1 MSLQEV
7 NAETFRLYGRMAI
20 VTGAATG
27 IGRAIAH
34 KFAANG
40 ASVCL
45 LDLSR
50 TQAETVAT
58 EITTAGGTASA
69 YECDV
74 SDRVSIESTF
84 DTILREGRV
93 HILVNNAGVSHIG
106 TVETTTEQDFDRV
119 FRVNVK
125 GYFNCINAAIG
136 RMKSAGGGS
145 HSKHGF
151 YSRICR
157 TG

>member
-1 MSLQEV
+1 
-7 NAETFRLYGRMAI
+7 MAI

-40 ASVCL
+40 ASVYL
-45 LDLSR
+45 LDISR

-58 EITTAGGTASA
+58 EITKAGGTASA

-74 SDRVSIESTF
+74 SDRVSTESTF
-84 DTILREGRV
+84 GTILQQGRV

-106 TVETTTEQDFDRV
+106 TVKARPSRSSTTFFALTS
-119 FRVNVK
+119 K
-125 GYFNCINAAIG
+125 AISIVS
-136 RMKSAGGGS
+136 ML
-145 HSKHGF
+145 
-151 YSRICR
+151 
-157 TG
+157 

>member
-1 MSLQEV
+1 
-7 NAETFRLYGRMAI
+7 MAI

-40 ASVCL
+40 AAVCL
-45 LDLSR
+45 LDISLK
-50 TQAETVAT
+50 QAEMVAA
-58 EITTAGGTASA
+58 EITRAGGTASA

-74 SDRVSIESTF
+74 SDRVSIESTVH
-84 DTILREGRV
+84 TILQQGRV

-106 TVETTTEQDFDRV
+106 TVESTTEQDFDRV

-125 GYFNCINAAIG
+125 GYFNLS
-136 RMKSAGGGS
+136 ML
-145 HSKHGF
+145 
-151 YSRICR
+151 
-157 TG
+157 

>member
-1 MSLQEV
+1 MSLQEL

-45 LDLSR
+45 LDVSQ
-50 TQAETVAT
+50 TQAEKVAT
-58 EITTAGGTASA
+58 EITRAGGTASA

-74 SDRVSIESTF
+74 TDRASIESTF
-84 DTILREGRV
+84 HTILQQGRV

-106 TVETTTEQDFDRV
+106 TVESTTEQDFDRV
-119 FRVNVK
+119 FALTSK
-125 GYFNCINAAIG
+125 AISTVS
-136 RMKSAGGGS
+136 ML
-145 HSKHGF
+145 
-151 YSRICR
+151 
-157 TG
+157 

>member
-1 MSLQEV
+1 
-7 NAETFRLYGRMAI
+7 MAI

-45 LDLSR
+45 LDISR
-50 TQAETVAT
+50 TQAETVAA
-58 EITTAGGTASA
+58 EIARAGGTASA

-74 SDRVSIESTF
+74 TDRISIESTF
-84 DTILREGRV
+84 DTILQQGRV

-106 TVETTTEQDFDRV
+106 TVESTTEHDFDRV
-119 FRVNVK
+119 LRVNVK
-125 GYFNCINAAIG
+125 GYFNCINAVIG
-136 RMKSAGGGS
+136 RMKSAGGGVILNMAS
-145 HSKHGF
+145 LAGSPRFARRLANSTSKGGAVG
-151 YSRICR
+151 
-157 TG
+157 T